1 MKPWEKTEA
10 LFAEQNLKRGDLV
23 TIGSYLRKWVFST
36 GYVEKI
42 RGGKSVQLTFHDL
55 EQFRETT
62 FVIFD
67 FGDNENQDHR
77 MNVVN
82 LAFTDANKDLCVLR
96 IVFEQGDAIFI
107 SRVALSIVER

>member
-1 MKPWEKTEA
+1 M
-10 LFAEQNLKRGDLV
+10 V
-23 TIGSYLRKWVFST
+23 IIGSYLRKWVFQLDI
-36 GYVEKI
+36 EKI
-42 RGGKSVQLTFHDL
+42 RGGKAVQLTIHDF

-62 FVIFD
+62 FIIFD

-96 IVFEQGDAIFI
+96 IVFEQVMLFY
-107 SRVALSIVER
+107 